1 MQCMH
6 IYIFTIL
13 TLRRLE
19 KILNKQNPVVVFKVI
34 TFVKDGLRAIHIFAS
49 VLY

>member
-1 MQCMH
+1 MQCMR

-19 KILNKQNPVVVFKVI
+19 KILSKQHPVVVFKVI
-34 TFVKDGLRAIHIFAS
+34 KFVKDGLRAIHIFAR